1 MIITF
6 RLVGDTRT
14 CLAFFAASAIAVN
27 VISTPSSSTGID
39 SIAAT
44 TGAVSCVGSAI
55 TGVTF

>member
-1 MIITF
+1 MIITLRF
-6 RLVGDTRT
+6 AADTRT

-27 VISTPSSSTGID
+27 VISTPDSSTGIE

-44 TGAVSCVGSAI
+44 TGAVSRVGSVT